1 MTEGTLDMNVEIA
14 RLQKEIAERLA
25 MPPENLIWEFSD
37 NGDLKVL
44 DLITVNPAHRQSFL
58 FHSTQGFSKVDALYE
73 MLKYVKNYKEIDNS
87 YTIQWSIKGNEELY
101 TSYFRAGN
109 LMDALKKFS
118 YGRDINSTV
127 IFSITL
133 NPIS

>member
-1 MTEGTLDMNVEIA
+1 MTESSSNINVEIA
-14 RLQKEIAERLA
+14 RLQKEIADRLSMA
-25 MPPENLIWEFSD
+25 SENLIWEFTES
-37 NGDLKVL
+37 GDLTML
-44 DLITVNPAHRQSFL
+44 DLITVNSAHRQSFL
-58 FHSTQGFSKVDALYE
+58 FHSTQGFSKVDALYQ
-73 MLKYVKNYKEIDNS
+73 MLKYAKGYKEIDQS
-87 YTIQWSIKGNEELY
+87 YTIQWSIKDDYELH

-109 LMDALKKFS
+109 IFEALKKFS

>member
-1 MTEGTLDMNVEIA
+1 MTEGSVNMNVEIA
-14 RLQKEIAERLA
+14 RLQKEIAERLT
-25 MPPENLIWEFSD
+25 MPSENLIWEFSD
-37 NGDLKVL
+37 NGDIKVL

-87 YTIQWSIKGNEELY
+87 YTIQWSIKGNEELH

>member
-1 MTEGTLDMNVEIA
+1 MTDITNNLNVEIA
-14 RLQKEIAERLA
+14 RLQKEIADRLS
-25 MPPENLIWEFSD
+25 MPLENLVWEFSES
-37 NGDLKVL
+37 GGVTRL
-44 DLITVNPAHRQSFL
+44 DLITVNPIHRQSFL
-58 FHSTQGFSKVDALYE
+58 FHTAQGFSKLDALYD
-73 MLKYVKNYKEIDNS
+73 MLKYAKNYKEIDQS
-87 YTIQWSIKGNEELY
+87 YTIQWSLKGEGELH

-109 LMDALKKFS
+109 IFDALKKFS